1 MSPDSDGNDLSVNS
15 TLAPKVAR
23 LVVVTVFSCIAVLAF
38 TRVLLSP
45 DVGTGAVLL
54 SAVYMIA
61 LLSLQI
67 LWTSRRA
74 DRLSPA
80 LRYAALFAQAC
91 LVYLP
96 LLQYED
102 SWIGLPGFLAGSVL
116 MVLRPP
122 YGWIAAALVVAS
134 MAFTQW
140 LLLPQFEAVLYITL
154 STTLTGLLV
163 YGLTWLSTL
172 VTELHSAREELA
184 KMAVARERLRFA
196 RDLHDLLGYN
206 LSAITLKSELT
217 HRLVI
222 KHPARAR
229 EELVEILQISRQALA
244 DVRAVAS
251 GYREMSLDEEC
262 VSARSVLAAADVQVQ
277 MEVNYRDLP
286 VRVATVLATVLREG
300 ITNLLRHSKA
310 EFCEISVQQVGGTV
324 TIEMANDGVPNDPVD
339 SRSDSGPGGSGI
351 HNLSARVAEL
361 GGELTTELQDNN
373 RFRLRATLPLFE
385 QQPTKN
391 DSEDD
396 DDLNPPLRVVS

>member
-23 LVVVTVFSCIAVLAF
+23 LVVVTVFGCIAVLAF
-38 TRVLLSP
+38 TRVLYYG
-45 DVGTGAVLL
+45 VGTGAVVL
-54 SAVYMIA
+54 STIYLIA

-74 DRLSPA
+74 GQLSPL
-80 LRYAALFAQAC
+80 LRYSALFAQAC

-96 LLQYED
+96 MIQYKQ
-102 SWIGLPGFLAGSVL
+102 SWVGIPGFLAGSVL
-116 MVLRPP
+116 VVLPP
-122 YGWIAAALVVAS
+122 LFGWIAAGLVVVS
-134 MAFTQW
+134 MGFTQAAF
-140 LLLPQFEAVLYITL
+140 LPQVEPVVYIIL
-154 STTLTGLLV
+154 STTLTGLVV

-251 GYREMSLDEEC
+251 GYREMSLDDEC

-277 MEVNYRDLP
+277 MDVNYRDLP
-286 VRVATVLATVLREG
+286 VRIATVLATVLREG

-310 EFCEISVQQVGGTV
+310 EVCEISVQQVGGTV
-324 TIEMANDGVPNDPVD
+324 TIEMVNDGVPNDPVD
-339 SRSDSGPGGSGI
+339 SRSGSGPGGSGI

-361 GGELTTELQDNN
+361 GGELTTELQENN
-373 RFRLRATLPLFE
+373 KFRLYARLPLFDP
-385 QQPTKN
+385 QPAKN
-391 DSEDD
+391 GNEDD
-396 DDLNPPLRVVS
+396 DDLKPPLRVVS

>member
-23 LVVVTVFSCIAVLAF
+23 LVVVAVFGCIATLAF
-38 TRVLLSP
+38 TRVLYYG
-45 DVGTGAVLL
+45 VGTGAVIL
-54 SAVYMIA
+54 STVYLIA

-74 DRLSPA
+74 DQLSPL
-80 LRYAALFAQAC
+80 LRYSALFAQAC

-96 LLQYED
+96 MLQYKQ
-102 SWIGLPGFLAGSVL
+102 SWIGIPGFLAGSVL
-116 MVLRPP
+116 VVLPAP

-134 MAFTQW
+134 MGFAQTAF
-140 LLLPQFEAVLYITL
+140 LAEFEPIAYIVL
-154 STTLTGLLV
+154 STTLTGLVV
-163 YGLTWLSTL
+163 YALTWFSTL

-229 EELVEILQISRQALA
+229 EELVEILQISRQALT

-277 MEVNYRDLP
+277 MEVDYRDLP
-286 VRVATVLATVLREG
+286 VRVTTVLATVLREG

-310 EFCEISVQQVGGTV
+310 EFCEISVRQAGGTV
-324 TIEMANDGVPNDPVD
+324 TIEMINDGVPTDPVD
-339 SRSDSGPGGSGI
+339 SRSNSGPGGSGI

-361 GGELTTELQDNN
+361 GGELTTELGENN
-373 RFRLRATLPLFE
+373 KFRLHAQLPLMG
-385 QQPTKN
+385 QQPTKS
-391 DSEDD
+391 DSD

>member
-1 MSPDSDGNDLSVNS
+1 M
-15 TLAPKVAR
+15 AR
-23 LVVVTVFSCIAVLAF
+23 LVVVTVFSCIALLAF
-38 TRVLLSP
+38 FRVLLTG
-45 DVGTGAVLL
+45 VTFVTGALCT
-54 SAVYMIA
+54 VYIVA

-74 DRLSPA
+74 AELPVW

-96 LLQYED
+96 LLQFKQ
-102 SWIGLPGFLAGSVL
+102 SWVGLPGFLAGSALLVI
-116 MVLRPP
+116 PP
-122 YGWIAAALVVAS
+122 PFGWITAGLVVVS
-134 MAFTQW
+134 MAFTQAAYTGV
-140 LLLPQFEAVLYITL
+140 PEDVLYITL
-154 STTLTGLLV
+154 STILTGLLV
-163 YGLTWLSTL
+163 FGLTRLATL
-172 VTELHSAREELA
+172 VTELHRAREELA

-262 VSARSVLAAADVQVQ
+262 ESAKSVLAAADVHVQ
-277 MEVNYRDLP
+277 MDISYRDLP
-286 VRVATVLATVLREG
+286 VRVSTVLATVLREG

-310 EFCEISVQQVGGTV
+310 EFCEISVRQRDGKVV
-324 TIEMANDGVPNDPVD
+324 IELVNDGVPTEPVD
-339 SRSDSGPGGSGI
+339 SRQDSGPGGSGI

-361 GGELTTELQDNN
+361 GGELTAELMADN
-373 RFRLRATLPLFE
+373 RFRLYAVMPLFG
-385 QQPTKN
+385 PAPSRDTG
-391 DSEDD
+391 D
-396 DDLNPPLRVVS
+396 DDLKPPLRVVS

>member
-38 TRVLLSP
+38 TRVLSSG
-45 DVGTGAVLL
+45 VSTGLVVL
-54 SAVYMIA
+54 SALYMIA

-74 DRLSPA
+74 DRLSPG

-96 LLQYED
+96 LLQFED
-102 SWIGLPGFLAGSVL
+102 SWIGLPGFFAGSVL

-122 YGWIAAALVVAS
+122 FGWIAAALVVAS

-140 LLLPQFEAVLYITL
+140 LFLPKFEAVLYITL

-262 VSARSVLAAADVQVQ
+262 VSARSVLAAADVHVQ
-277 MEVNYRDLP
+277 MEVDYRDLP
-286 VRVATVLATVLREG
+286 VRVTTVLATVLREG

-310 EFCEISVQQVGGTV
+310 EFCEISVRQAGGTV
-324 TIEMANDGVPNDPVD
+324 TIEMINDGVPNDPVD
-339 SRSDSGPGGSGI
+339 SRSNSGPGGSGI

-361 GGELTTELQDNN
+361 GGELTTELGENN
-373 RFRLRATLPLFE
+373 KFRLHAQLPLMD
-385 QQPTKN
+385 QQPTKS
-391 DSEDD
+391 DSD

>member
-1 MSPDSDGNDLSVNS
+1 MSPASDGVDLSVSS

-23 LVVVTVFSCIAVLAF
+23 SVVAAVFSCIAVLAF
-38 TRVLLSP
+38 VRVLTSEVGFAGTALS
-45 DVGTGAVLL
+45 TLYLILLL
-54 SAVYMIA
+54 SIQV
-61 LLSLQI
+61 

-74 DRLSPA
+74 GELSPL
-80 LRYAALFAQAC
+80 LRHAALFAQAC

-96 LLQYED
+96 LLQFRE
-102 SWIGLPGFLAGSVL
+102 SWVGLPGFLAGSALV
-116 MVLRPP
+116 VLRPL
-122 YGWIAAALVVAS
+122 YGWLTAGFVVLS
-134 MAFTQW
+134 MAFTQAAFS
-140 LLLPQFEAVLYITL
+140 PAQIEPIVYITL
-154 STTLTGLLV
+154 STTLTALLV

-172 VTELHSAREELA
+172 VAQLHSAREELA

-217 HRLVI
+217 HRLVL

-262 VSARSVLAAADVQVQ
+262 VSARSVLAAADVRVL
-277 MEVNYRDLP
+277 MEVDYRDLP
-286 VRVATVLATVLREG
+286 VRVSTVLATVLREG

-310 EFCEISVQQVGGTV
+310 ESCEISLRQDAGTV
-324 TIEMANDGVPNDPVD
+324 RIVMLNDGVPDDPRD
-339 SRSDSGPGGSGI
+339 SRADGGPGGSGI

-361 GGELTTELQDNN
+361 GGQLDAQFLPQK
-373 RFRLRATLPLFE
+373 RFRLCARLPLAG
-385 QQPTKN
+385 QP
-391 DSEDD
+391 EIG
-396 DDLNPPLRVVS
+396 RAHV

>member
-1 MSPDSDGNDLSVNS
+1 L
-15 TLAPKVAR
+15 
-23 LVVVTVFSCIAVLAF
+23 LAF
-38 TRVLLSP
+38 FRVLQTP
-45 DVGTGAVLL
+45 VTFVTGVLCT
-54 SAVYMIA
+54 VYIVA

-67 LWTSRRA
+67 LWTSKRA
-74 DRLSPA
+74 AQLPVW

-96 LLQYED
+96 LLQFKE
-102 SWIGLPGFLAGSVL
+102 SWVGLPGFLAGS
-116 MVLRPP
+116 
-122 YGWIAAALVVAS
+122 ALVVMPLPFGWITTGFVVLS
-134 MAFTQW
+134 MAFTQAAYSGRA
-140 LLLPQFEAVLYITL
+140 EDVVYITL
-154 STTLTGLLV
+154 STTLTALLV
-163 YGLTWLSTL
+163 YGLTRLATL
-172 VTELHSAREELA
+172 VTELHAAREELA

-262 VSARSVLAAADVQVQ
+262 ESARSVLAAADVQVQ
-277 MEVNYRDLP
+277 MDVHYRDLP
-286 VRVATVLATVLREG
+286 VRVSTVLATVLREG

-310 EFCEISVQQVGGTV
+310 EFCEISVRQVGGEV
-324 TIEMANDGVPNDPVD
+324 TIEMVNDGVPNDPVD
-339 SRSDSGPGGSGI
+339 SRRDEGPGGSGI

-361 GGELTTELQDNN
+361 GGDLTAELQADKK
-373 RFRLRATLPLFE
+373 FRLHAVMPLFE
-385 QQPTKN
+385 QQPTR
-391 DSEDD
+391 DSGD
-396 DDLNPPLRVVS
+396 DDLEPPLRVVS

>member
-1 MSPDSDGNDLSVNS
+1 MSPDSDGNALSVNS

-23 LVVVTVFSCIAVLAF
+23 LVVVTVFSCIALLAF
-38 TRVLLSP
+38 FRVLQGG
-45 DVGTGAVLL
+45 VTFVTGALCT
-54 SAVYMIA
+54 VYIVV

-74 DRLSPA
+74 AELPVW
-80 LRYAALFAQAC
+80 LRYAALGVQAC

-96 LLQYED
+96 LLQFRE
-102 SWIGLPGFLAGSVL
+102 SWVGLPGFLAGS
-116 MVLRPP
+116 
-122 YGWIAAALVVAS
+122 ALVVLTPPFGWIVAGLVVLS
-134 MAFTQW
+134 MAFTQASISG
-140 LLLPQFEAVLYITL
+140 LPADILYITL

-163 YGLTWLSTL
+163 YGLTRLATL

-262 VSARSVLAAADVQVQ
+262 ESARSVLAAADVHVQ
-277 MEVNYRDLP
+277 MDVSYRDLP
-286 VRVATVLATVLREG
+286 VRVSTVLATVLREG

-310 EFCEISVQQVGGTV
+310 EFCEISVRQSAGTV
-324 TIEMANDGVPNDPVD
+324 IIEMLNDGVPNDPID
-339 SRSDSGPGGSGI
+339 SREDSGPGGSGI

-361 GGELTTELQDNN
+361 GGELIAELQADNK
-373 RFRLRATLPLFE
+373 FRLHAVMPLFDP
-385 QQPTKN
+385 QPSR
-391 DSEDD
+391 DSGD
-396 DDLNPPLRVVS
+396 DDLKPPLRVVS

>member
-1 MSPDSDGNDLSVNS
+1 MSPDSDGIDFAVNS

-23 LVVVTVFSCIAVLAF
+23 LVVVTAFSCIALLAF
-38 TRVLLSP
+38 FRVVMSGVSLADSVLS
-45 DVGTGAVLL
+45 T
-54 SAVYMIA
+54 VYIA
-61 LLSLQI
+61 LLLSIQI

-74 DRLSPA
+74 LELPPR
-80 LRYAALFAQAC
+80 LRYGILGLQAC

-96 LLQYED
+96 LLQFQQN
-102 SWIGLPGFLAGSVL
+102 WVGLPGFLAGSVL
-116 MVLRPP
+116 VMLRPP
-122 YGWIAAALVVAS
+122 YGGIAAGLVVVSMGVTQAS
-134 MAFTQW
+134 YTGKFIDVVY
-140 LLLPQFEAVLYITL
+140 LVL

-163 YGLTWLSTL
+163 YGLTRLATL

-229 EELVEILQISRQALA
+229 EELVEILQISRQALS

-262 VSARSVLAAADVQVQ
+262 ASARSVLSAADVHVQ
-277 MEVNYRDLP
+277 MDVNYRDLP

-310 EFCEISVQQVGGTV
+310 EFCEISVRQVGAEV
-324 TIEMANDGVPNDPVD
+324 TIDLLNDGVPKTRVD
-339 SRSDSGPGGSGI
+339 SREDNGPGGSGI

-361 GGELTTELQDNN
+361 GGELTTEFLPDN
-373 RFRLRATLPLFE
+373 RFRLHAKLPLFE
-385 QQPTKN
+385 HQPTR
-391 DSEDD
+391 DGGDEG
-396 DDLNPPLRVVS
+396 DDLDPPLRVVS

>member
-23 LVVVTVFSCIAVLAF
+23 LVVVAVFGCIATLAF
-38 TRVLLSP
+38 TRVLYYG
-45 DVGTGAVLL
+45 VGTGAVIL
-54 SAVYMIA
+54 STVYLIA

-74 DRLSPA
+74 DQLSPL
-80 LRYAALFAQAC
+80 LRYSALFAQAC

-96 LLQYED
+96 MLQYKQ
-102 SWIGLPGFLAGSVL
+102 SWIGIPGFLAGSVL
-116 MVLRPP
+116 VVLPAP

-134 MAFTQW
+134 MGFAQTAF
-140 LLLPQFEAVLYITL
+140 LAEFEPIAYIVL
-154 STTLTGLLV
+154 STTLTGLVV
-163 YGLTWLSTL
+163 YALTWFSTL

-262 VSARSVLAAADVQVQ
+262 VSARSVLAAADVHVQ
-277 MEVNYRDLP
+277 MEVDYRDLP
-286 VRVATVLATVLREG
+286 VRVTTVLATVLREG

-310 EFCEISVQQVGGTV
+310 EFCEISVRQAGGTV
-324 TIEMANDGVPNDPVD
+324 TIEMINDGVPTDPVD
-339 SRSDSGPGGSGI
+339 SRSNSGPGGSGI

-361 GGELTTELQDNN
+361 GGELTTELGENN
-373 RFRLRATLPLFE
+373 KFRLHAQLPLMGP
-385 QQPTKN
+385 QPTKS
-391 DSEDD
+391 DSD

>member
-1 MSPDSDGNDLSVNS
+1 MSPDSDGNALSVNS

-23 LVVVTVFSCIAVLAF
+23 LVVVTVFSCIALLAF
-38 TRVLLSP
+38 FRVLQGG
-45 DVGTGAVLL
+45 VTFVTGALCT
-54 SAVYMIA
+54 VYIVV

-74 DRLSPA
+74 AELPVW
-80 LRYAALFAQAC
+80 LRYAALGVQAC

-96 LLQYED
+96 LLQFKE
-102 SWIGLPGFLAGSVL
+102 SWVGLPGFLAGSALVIL
-116 MVLRPP
+116 TPP
-122 YGWIAAALVVAS
+122 FGWIVAGLVVIS
-134 MAFTQW
+134 MAFTQATISG
-140 LLLPQFEAVLYITL
+140 LPADILYITL

-163 YGLTWLSTL
+163 YGLTRLATL

-262 VSARSVLAAADVQVQ
+262 ESARSVLAAADVQVQ
-277 MEVNYRDLP
+277 MDVHYRDLP
-286 VRVATVLATVLREG
+286 VRVSTVLATVLREG

-310 EFCEISVQQVGGTV
+310 EFCEISVRQSAGTV
-324 TIEMANDGVPNDPVD
+324 IIEMVNDGVPNDPID
-339 SRSDSGPGGSGI
+339 SRDDSGPGGSGI

-361 GGELTTELQDNN
+361 GGELTAELQSDN
-373 RFRLRATLPLFE
+373 RFRLHAVMPLFDP
-385 QQPTKN
+385 QPN
-391 DSEDD
+391 RDSGD
-396 DDLNPPLRVVS
+396 DDLKPPLRVVS

>member
-1 MSPDSDGNDLSVNS
+1 M
-15 TLAPKVAR
+15 
-23 LVVVTVFSCIAVLAF
+23 LAF
-38 TRVLLSP
+38 TRVLYYG
-45 DVGTGAVLL
+45 VGTGAVIL
-54 SAVYMIA
+54 STVYLIA

-74 DRLSPA
+74 ARLSPP
-80 LRYAALFAQAC
+80 LRYTALFAQAC

-96 LLQYED
+96 MIQYKQ

-116 MVLRPP
+116 LVLPP
-122 YGWIAAALVVAS
+122 LYGWIAAGLVVVS
-134 MAFTQW
+134 MGFTQAAF
-140 LLLPQFEAVLYITL
+140 LAQVEPVIYIVL
-154 STTLTGLLV
+154 STTLTGLVV

-172 VTELHSAREELA
+172 VTELHAAREELA

-229 EELVEILQISRQALA
+229 QELVEILQISRQALA

-262 VSARSVLAAADVQVQ
+262 LSARSVLSAADVRVQ
-277 MEVNYRDLP
+277 MEVTYRDLP

-310 EFCEISVQQVGGTV
+310 EFCEISVRQVGGTV
-324 TIEMANDGVPNDPVD
+324 TIEMINDGVPDSPVD
-339 SRSDSGPGGSGI
+339 SREHNGPGGNGI
-351 HNLSARVAEL
+351 HNLSARVTEL
-361 GGELTTELQDNN
+361 GGELTTEFQDNN
-373 RFRLRATLPLFE
+373 RFRLHATLPLFD
-385 QQPTKN
+385 QQPTKPN
-391 DSEDD
+391 SED

>member
-1 MSPDSDGNDLSVNS
+1 MS
-15 TLAPKVAR
+15 
-23 LVVVTVFSCIAVLAF
+23 
-38 TRVLLSP
+38 
-45 DVGTGAVLL
+45 TGAVLL
-54 SAVYMIA
+54 SALYMVV

-74 DRLSPA
+74 DQLSPA

-96 LLQYED
+96 LLQFED
-102 SWIGLPGFLAGSVL
+102 SWIGLPGFFAGSVL

-140 LLLPQFEAVLYITL
+140 LFFPQFEAVLYISL

-262 VSARSVLAAADVQVQ
+262 VSARSVLAAADVHVQ
-277 MEVNYRDLP
+277 MAVNYNDLP
-286 VRVATVLATVLREG
+286 VRVTTVLATVLREG

-310 EFCEISVQQVGGTV
+310 EFCEISVTQLGGAV
-324 TIEMANDGVPNDPVD
+324 TIEIINDGVPNDPVD
-339 SRSDSGPGGSGI
+339 SRTGGGPGGSGI

-361 GGELTTELQDNN
+361 GGELITELQEKN
-373 RFRLRATLPLFE
+373 RFRLHAVLPLFD
-385 QQPTKN
+385 QHPTKSDN
-391 DSEDD
+391 D

>member
-1 MSPDSDGNDLSVNS
+1 MSPDSDGIDLSVNS

-23 LVVVTVFSCIAVLAF
+23 LVVVTVFSCIALLAF
-38 TRVLLSP
+38 IRVFLTH
-45 DVGTGAVLL
+45 VTFFTGVLCT
-54 SAVYMIA
+54 VYIVA

-74 DRLSPA
+74 AELPVW

-96 LLQYED
+96 LLQFRD
-102 SWIGLPGFLAGSVL
+102 SWVGLPGFLAGS
-116 MVLRPP
+116 
-122 YGWIAAALVVAS
+122 ALVVLPPPFGWLTAASVVVS
-134 MAFTQW
+134 MAFTQAAYTGQTMDVVY
-140 LLLPQFEAVLYITL
+140 LTL

-163 YGLTWLSTL
+163 YGLTRLATL
-172 VTELHSAREELA
+172 VTELHTAREELA

-262 VSARSVLAAADVQVQ
+262 ESARSVLSAADVHVQ
-277 MEVNYRDLP
+277 MDVNYRDLP

-310 EFCEISVQQVGGTV
+310 EFCEISVRETDTV
-324 TIEMANDGVPNDPVD
+324 VIIEMMNDGVPNDPVD
-339 SRSDSGPGGSGI
+339 SREDSGPGGSGI

-361 GGELTTELQDNN
+361 GGELTAEFQADNK
-373 RFRLRATLPLFE
+373 FRLYVTLPLFE
-385 QQPTKN
+385 TQPTQ
-391 DSEDD
+391 DSGTD
-396 DDLNPPLRVVS
+396 DDLEPPLRVVS